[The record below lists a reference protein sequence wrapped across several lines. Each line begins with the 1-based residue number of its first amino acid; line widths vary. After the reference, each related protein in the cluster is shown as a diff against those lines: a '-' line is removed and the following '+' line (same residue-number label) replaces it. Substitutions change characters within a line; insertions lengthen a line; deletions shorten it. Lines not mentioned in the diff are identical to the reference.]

1 MATLRHGRT
10 FGILQFEKKE
20 YRVCNRPL
28 SKSLMEKY
36 AQYIKK
42 PQTIIE
48 TLWMLHKCKW
58 EVRENRLYLTEMFQ
72 THLLRKFTDSE
83 EVLATWVDKLL
94 FHRVTEM
101 ILSSKS
107 ILRKEN
113 VYYTELRFKNA
124 QLLAKKLKVSTA
136 YGKDMEIRGIFEA
149 TQLGIF
155 TFDRE
160 DIFLKDKKLIIKG
173 DDELIPHL
181 QKDINAMLKKSHKG
195 INLNMEDMKTVLQ
208 KASKVTYLCDVVS
221 KNKNMNNVINRIL
234 DRVKVITD
242 ASSVNYLVYIDM
254 DEGFDFEVMKA
265 FMERMYD
272 MCDDSHVIIG
282 FNERK
287 KKKKPKKK
295 EDIFDERDEVPSHV
309 FIKVLM
315 GVS

>member
-1 MATLRHGRT
+1 
-10 FGILQFEKKE
+10 
-20 YRVCNRPL
+20 
-28 SKSLMEKY
+28 LMEKY